1 MTNTGV
7 FFNWYPSSEQH
18 RFSQPTRHLLAL
30 PPLPQPP
37 APVLAVVTPVAPP
50 QGTQADADA
59 GEEQYVAMPELH
71 LVESSDEDNSGED
84 AASDLPSPAS
94 VNQAGPP
101 PLVEAPE
108 EEEEGQD
115 QGQVWHPIMEEE
127 EEDDDDFEMDE
138 MDDPDV
144 LDEMQLNITING
156 DGTPQSHLDPCSYS
170 DILAQ
175 A

>member
-1 MTNTGV
+1 
-7 FFNWYPSSEQH
+7 
-18 RFSQPTRHLLAL
+18 
-30 PPLPQPP
+30 
-37 APVLAVVTPVAPP
+37 VTPVAPP